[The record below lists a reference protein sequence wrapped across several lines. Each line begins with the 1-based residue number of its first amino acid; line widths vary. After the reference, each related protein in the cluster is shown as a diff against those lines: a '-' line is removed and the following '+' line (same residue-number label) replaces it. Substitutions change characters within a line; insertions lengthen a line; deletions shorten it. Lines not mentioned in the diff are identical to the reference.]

1 MTMAENHVELTKQ
14 RVKYEFSQ
22 AKNDEPGLKLG
33 HMFNRVARRE
43 GFKDW
48 NIYRAYLLR
57 LPE

>member
-1 MTMAENHVELTKQ
+1 MAENHVELTKQ